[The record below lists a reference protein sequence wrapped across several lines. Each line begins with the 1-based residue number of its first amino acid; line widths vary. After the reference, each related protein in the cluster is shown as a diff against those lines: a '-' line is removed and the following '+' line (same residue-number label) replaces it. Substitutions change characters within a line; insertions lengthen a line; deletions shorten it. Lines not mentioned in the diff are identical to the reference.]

1 MYKEVASLI
10 SANEARPHFLIQ
22 LFRDLQMIGSDSLR
36 TKILQSIQNV
46 ITHSLTTN
54 PNRNRLVSCL
64 LSFYF
69 QNTHSCFQQ
78 TTEPQP
84 AGAESL
90 PHNRT
95 ESFSLQST
103 VWTKTRKNST
113 QRNLINMEHVEN
125 DVQSAFKG
133 VTQFLN
139 ENNDMVI
146 DHDFVNIF
154 KKKLLD
160 SESFQE
166 VLSDSVFL
174 KHFSNVLNEVLE
186 QYQGKKYINVNL
198 IN

>member
-1 MYKEVASLI
+1 
-10 SANEARPHFLIQ
+10 
-22 LFRDLQMIGSDSLR
+22 
-36 TKILQSIQNV
+36 
-46 ITHSLTTN
+46 
-54 PNRNRLVSCL
+54 
-64 LSFYF
+64 
-69 QNTHSCFQQ
+69 
-78 TTEPQP
+78 
-84 AGAESL
+84 
-90 PHNRT
+90 
-95 ESFSLQST
+95 
-103 VWTKTRKNST
+103 
-113 QRNLINMEHVEN
+113 MEHVEN